1 MSALSFAQSTP
12 SSIDERLYFE
22 FVSLDF
28 EKYAE
33 LHETVKA
40 DGNYSIETVCIPA
53 KVICVKATNAQ
64 ASNAGF
70 KQLATLVGLNATEWQ
85 QGQQVNAFDQRCMN
99 ARTGNWLSIS
109 TINNVFSSINYDTI
123 QL

>member
-1 MSALSFAQSTP
+1 MIKTIFITVCALCMSALSFAQSTP

-99 ARTGNWLSIS
+99 ARTGN
-109 TINNVFSSINYDTI
+109 
-123 QL
+123 